1 MTAKLIKG
9 SEIREKI
16 LAEIKE
22 EVEKIKKERGA
33 VPGLV
38 TILVGENPASVSY
51 VTGKIKTAKELG
63 FKEVQDNQ
71 PESISEKELLDL
83 IEKYNKDDTIHGILV
98 QLPLPKHIN
107 EKRVLNA
114 IDPDK
119 DVDGFHPVN
128 VGRLMIGGSEVK
140 FPPCTPAGIQEMIV
154 RTGVNTSGAEVVV
167 VGRSNIVGKPIT
179 NMMLQKGPGANSTVT
194 VVHTGT
200 KDLAANCRRA
210 DILIVAAG
218 VPGLVKPEWIKPG
231 ACVID
236 VGVNRV
242 GEKVSEK
249 TGKKVA
255 ILKGDVD
262 FDAAKEIAGWITP
275 VPGGVG
281 PMTITMQKGVELLG
295 QPPFSVNGLVS
306 LRQRPTLTSQRH

>member
-9 SEIREKI
+9 TEIREEI
-16 LAEIKE
+16 LNEITAEVAQIKE
-22 EVEKIKKERGA
+22 KYGK

-38 TILVGENPASVSY
+38 TILVGENPASISY
-51 VTGKIKTAKELG
+51 VTLKIQTAHRVG
-63 FKEVQDNQ
+63 FHEVQDNQ
-71 PESISEKELLDL
+71 PPDISETDLLAL
-83 IEKYNKDDTIHGILV
+83 IDKYNKDDSIDGILV
-98 QLPLPKHIN
+98 QLPLPKHVD
-107 EKRVLNA
+107 EKKVLNA

-154 RTGVNTSGAEVVV
+154 RAGVETSGAEVVV
-167 VGRSNIVGKPIT
+167 VGRSNIVGKPIA
-179 NMMLQKGPGANSTVT
+179 NMMVQKGPGANSTVT
-194 VVHTGT
+194 VVHTRT
-200 KDLAANCRRA
+200 KDLASHCKRA

-242 GEKVSEK
+242 GEKPSAK
-249 TGKKVA
+249 DPNKMVA
-255 ILKGDVD
+255 VLRGDVD
-262 FDAAKEIAGWITP
+262 FDAAKEIAGHITP

-281 PMTITMQKGVELLG
+281 PMTITMLMKNTLKSHKFRLG
-295 QPPFSVNGLVS
+295 IE
-306 LRQRPTLTSQRH
+306 